1 MCEQE
6 NTLTHA
12 HGHAHDHAVQ
22 NVSGEATSPE
32 ETFALLSYMVHHN
45 HHHAEE
51 LSALSKNLRGEAAE
65 SLQKAIRYFESGN
78 AELRRALE
86 LMKEESC

>member
-45 HHHAEE
+45 KHHAEE
-51 LSALSKNLRGEAAE
+51 LSELSKSLSGDAAI
-65 SLQKAIRYFESGN
+65 SLQKAINAFENGN